1 MAFLVKIHC
10 VKSVRI
16 WSFSGSYFPIF
27 SSNVGKYGPE
37 KLQIWTLFTQRLSKF
52 ASALKNTNKF
62 EATALYVTY
71 PKITEVKTM
80 YESKSVND
88 SH

>member
-1 MAFLVKIHC
+1 MLN
-10 VKSVRI
+10 SGL
-16 WSFSGSYFPIF
+16 FSKDSLRKKCPYLEFFWFVF
-27 SSNVGKYGPE
+27 SHIQFKCR
-37 KLQIWTLFTQRLSKF
+37 QIRTTLFTQRLSKF
-52 ASALKNTNKF
+52 VSALKNTNKF

-80 YESKSVND
+80 YESKSVNG